1 MFMTMEPIGVAAA
14 SAGTA
19 ALAGESFGHTGQAAA
34 AGAVLPPGL
43 DDDISPL
50 AVTKIMAYATEVAGM
65 LSTSGALQQLYAVAN
80 GTSAVTYSLT
90 DAMNEVGLAAAAAG
104 TIL

>member
-1 MFMTMEPIGVAAA
+1 MEPIGVGAAA
-14 SAGTA
+14 AGTA
-19 ALAGESFGHTGQAAA
+19 ALAGESFGHTGQAVA

-50 AVTKIMAYATEVAGM
+50 AVTKIMAYASEVAGM
-65 LSTSGALQQLYAVAN
+65 LAASGAMQQLYAVAN
-80 GTSAVTYSLT
+80 GTSAVSYTLT

-104 TIL
+104 TLL